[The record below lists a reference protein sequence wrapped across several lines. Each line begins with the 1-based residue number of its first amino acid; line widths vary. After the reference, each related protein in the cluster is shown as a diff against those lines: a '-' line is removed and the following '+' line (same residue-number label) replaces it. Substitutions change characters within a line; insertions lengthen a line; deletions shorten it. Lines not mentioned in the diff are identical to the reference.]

1 MTQAFSRTALVLG
14 DDALIKL
21 QKSHV
26 IVFGV
31 GGVGGYVTEVLIRA
45 GIGELSIVDNDFI
58 TESNINRQIIALHST
73 IGMSKVDVV
82 EKRALDINPNI
93 IVHKYNLFF
102 DKTNSNQFDFS
113 KYDYIIDCI
122 DTVTAK
128 IEIIQK
134 SIMASFAVL
143 ELETNLI
150 QWALKLQQSKKQK
163 CVH

>member
-82 EKRALDINPNI
+82 EIGSGK
-93 IVHKYNLFF
+93 NLVYTAEVATKPEVTLGSYKGVKVPESRKSRFPKSF
-102 DKTNSNQFDFS
+102 
-113 KYDYIIDCI
+113 
-122 DTVTAK
+122 TVT
-128 IEIIQK
+128 
-134 SIMASFAVL
+134 SSFSHKHIKVMY
-143 ELETNLI
+143 I
-150 QWALKLQQSKKQK
+150 
-163 CVH
+163 V